1 VNPHRVEVLARLD
14 EDDYQQYKGCPGTL
28 VVDRPY
34 GYAGQHLY
42 NNQLAQLA
50 TGDWLMIWNDDALM
64 QTPRWDEIIHLAGLA
79 HSMALLS
86 LDNNQPREYACFPVV
101 PRRWFELCGHLSLD
115 CRVDT
120 WLNAVAKQAGCFVE
134 EHGVYVFHD
143 RADLTGNNDDEVY
156 KARYAH
162 PDFYSSFDEPA
173 MVQARL
179 IDSTL
184 IRSAM

>member
-1 VNPHRVEVLARLD
+1 
-14 EDDYQQYKGCPGTL
+14 
-28 VVDRPY
+28 
-34 GYAGQHLY
+34 
-42 NNQLAQLA
+42 
-50 TGDWLMIWNDDALM
+50 
-64 QTPRWDEIIHLAGLA
+64 
-79 HSMALLS
+79 
-86 LDNNQPREYACFPVV
+86 
-101 PRRWFELCGHLSLD
+101 
-115 CRVDT
+115 
-120 WLNAVAKQAGCFVE
+120 
-134 EHGVYVFHD
+134 VYVFHD